1 MARRLPPL
9 NSLPSFEAAARH
21 LSFSKAAEE
30 LHVTHGAVS
39 RAIRHLENHLGVQL
53 FVRKVRS
60 VSLTPIGASY
70 AAEVRQ
76 GLDLLAAATL
86 AMSGQH
92 SSVLTVST
100 LDAFASKWLVP
111 RLFKF
116 RRAYG
121 DIDVRLST
129 SVKLADFVSDGIEI
143 AIRYGRGQYPGV
155 KTELLMQEDLS
166 PVCSPALL
174 DGPHPLR
181 TPADLQF
188 HTLIHD
194 DFPIDWAMWLRMAE
208 VEGIDPH
215 KGPSFFSSEHV
226 VQAAVQGEGVALGRS
241 SLVDDDIA
249 AGRLVRPFEFRLSAG
264 LAYYLVYPPGALKR
278 PKVKHFRDWIMS
290 EVAVQAVQPASAANV
305 DVRMDELNEL
315 AQSPAAW
322 RSRRAGSA
330 EK

>member
-1 MARRLPPL
+1 MPRRLPPL

-30 LHVTHGAVS
+30 LNVTHGAVS
-39 RAIRHLENHLGVQL
+39 RAIRHLETHLGVQL
-53 FVRKVRS
+53 FVRKTRS

-76 GLDLLAAATL
+76 SLDQLAAATL
-86 AMSGQH
+86 ATSGQQ

-116 RRAYG
+116 RHAHG
-121 DIDVRLST
+121 DIDIRLST
-129 SVKLADFVSDGIEI
+129 SDKLADFVSDGIEI

-155 KTELLMQEDLS
+155 KTELLMQEDIS
-166 PVCSPALL
+166 PVCSPSLL
-174 DGPHPLR
+174 EGPHPLR
-181 TPADLQF
+181 TPADLKF

-194 DFPIDWAMWLRMAE
+194 DFPIDWTMWLKMAG
-208 VEGIDPH
+208 VEGVDAH
-215 KGPSFFSSEHV
+215 RGPSFYASEHV

-264 LAYYLVYPPGALKR
+264 LAYYLVYPPEALKR
-278 PKVKHFRDWIMS
+278 PKVRHFREWIMS
-290 EVAVQAVQPASAANV
+290 EVSDHSFPAPSAATV
-305 DVRMDELNEL
+305 DVSMEELKLL
-315 AQSPAAW
+315 AQNPSLS
-322 RSRRAGSA
+322 RSKRS
-330 EK
+330 KSMTK